1 MTTTTIIIVILI
13 ILLVAGL
20 PTWGYTRSWRGGRGY
35 GYAPSGILGLILL
48 IVIILWLA
56 GRL

>member
-1 MTTTTIIIVILI
+1 MSTTTIIIVILI

-20 PTWGYTRSWRGGRGY
+20 PTWGYSRSWRGGQGY
-35 GYAPSGILGLILL
+35 GYVPSGVIGLIL
-48 IVIILWLA
+48 VIILILYLT